1 MTPLPRLEPDFK
13 DFLRLLNSNEVEYLL
28 IGGYAVGWHGY
39 VRYTGDLD
47 IWIRVHPDNAIRAA
61 RAVQEFGF
69 PEARAETFLEIPR
82 IMRMG
87 QAPVRIEIS
96 TRISGVDFE
105 ECYSRRQIGEIDGV
119 KIPVI
124 DLPDLLRNKRAS
136 GRPKDLADLD
146 NLPKLEP

>member
-1 MTPLPRLEPDFK
+1 
-13 DFLRLLNSNEVEYLL
+13 
-28 IGGYAVGWHGY
+28 
-39 VRYTGDLD
+39 
-47 IWIRVHPDNAIRAA
+47 
-61 RAVQEFGF
+61 
-69 PEARAETFLEIPR
+69 
-82 IMRMG
+82 MRMG